1 MTRDDDEQ
9 GSAPFSVPLS
19 SSHILDAFN
28 RSSDGGA
35 TLFLSKLNLS
45 DIGPAEAL
53 QLSNPGNHEGQE
65 TDSIVERWSFTSNK

>member
-1 MTRDDDEQ
+1 MTRDVDERR
-9 GSAPFSVPLS
+9 SAPFSVPLS

-35 TLFLSKLNLS
+35 TLFLSKLNIS

-65 TDSIVERWSFTSNK
+65 TDSIVER